1 MNKTRTLR
9 DRVLGSSSVIF
20 SMLSL
25 MFVLNQ
31 AKTINKKTLVSAFNE
46 QKIHSQKAGAPSLQW
61 GIKHATPFR
70 RSVRRHFV
78 FFRHR
83 RDFIFFLFGHK
94 QPITA
99 LVKMDYFCGP
109 LSVRI
114 HGVWLYYYLKS
125 LVGLFVTW
133 TDICTTC
140 VEVSITIKK
149 SCVLSV
155 EDNTLTG

>member
-1 MNKTRTLR
+1 MYFFIAVVFFLFIQLKECIFDLNKTRTLR

-31 AKTINKKTLVSAFNE
+31 AKTINKNTLVSAFNE
-46 QKIHSQKAGAPSLQW
+46 QKIHSQKAGTPSLQG

-83 RDFIFFLFGHK
+83 RDFIFF
-94 QPITA
+94 
-99 LVKMDYFCGP
+99 Y
-109 LSVRI
+109 SVTS
-114 HGVWLYYYLKS
+114 S
-125 LVGLFVTW
+125 L
-133 TDICTTC
+133 
-140 VEVSITIKK
+140 
-149 SCVLSV
+149 
-155 EDNTLTG
+155 

>member
-1 MNKTRTLR
+1 
-9 DRVLGSSSVIF
+9 
-20 SMLSL
+20 
-25 MFVLNQ
+25 
-31 AKTINKKTLVSAFNE
+31 
-46 QKIHSQKAGAPSLQW
+46 
-61 GIKHATPFR
+61 
-70 RSVRRHFV
+70 
-78 FFRHR
+78 
-83 RDFIFFLFGHK
+83 
-94 QPITA
+94 
-99 LVKMDYFCGP
+99 MDYFCGP

-114 HGVWLYYYLKS
+114 HGVWLYYYLKY